1 MERRVPWRDIAE
13 HEVKQNHKWGSDVRC
28 PWLSMI
34 SIQKSLSI
42 VIAAGFLALG
52 FAAHGAASQTK
63 KKSVAKSSSK
73 KGKIATSRAPA
84 RQLSPTPDRY
94 KQIQD
99 ALAKK
104 GYLPAEQAN
113 GQWTEASTD
122 ALKKFQTD
130 QNLDAT
136 GKINSLSLIALGLG
150 PKHEMAPPKE

>member
-1 MERRVPWRDIAE
+1 
-13 HEVKQNHKWGSDVRC
+13 
-28 PWLSMI
+28 MI
-34 SIQKSLSI
+34 GIQKSLTI

-52 FAAHGAASQTK
+52 MAAHGAAPLSN

-94 KQIQD
+94 KQIQE

-113 GQWTEASTD
+113 GQWTEASAD

-150 PKHEMAPPKE
+150 PKRETAPPKE